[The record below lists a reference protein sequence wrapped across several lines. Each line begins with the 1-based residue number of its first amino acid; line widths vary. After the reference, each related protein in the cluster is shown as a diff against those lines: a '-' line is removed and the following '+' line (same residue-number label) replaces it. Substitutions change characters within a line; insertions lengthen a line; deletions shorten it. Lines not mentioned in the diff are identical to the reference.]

1 VSVENTSFVAGMPP
15 PRSFLPALP
24 PYWIPRDRLAQRL
37 KAIRSPLTVVTG
49 PRGSGKT
56 ALLSEWAEHSA
67 AGTVAWMS
75 LDDADNDAAS
85 FRRHLLGA
93 FRSADRS
100 LVEPVIKAIEQRHSK
115 SRERKRVSD
124 LDDASS
130 IVVLVMDD
138 FHVVTNPDVIE
149 LVEYLVDHLP
159 VGIRVLLA
167 GRTTPEFCQRS
178 EHRGQVQVID
188 ERDLRFTLDEAV
200 AMFADI
206 RSVGHVE
213 LEALTE
219 QTLGWATGLRLAMM
233 IAGGS
238 DDARAIARFAG
249 DIDGVAEYFSHEVM
263 APESHETRQFLA
275 ETSILDV
282 MTPSVCEAVTGRAD
296 AGHVLDELFKRHLFI
311 SQLDEG
317 QLGYRYHPL
326 FLDFLKGRLQRE
338 VPAVVQ
344 AAHLRA
350 ATWFV
355 AHGDPSAAVQH
366 FAGAFSEQW
375 AEQSP
380 IRLQMLAAAYL
391 YDLRISE
398 ATGCLCFLDGVISG
412 NPRWDLMNVR
422 NELLWS
428 LRDGLLCDPDGVLFH
443 YGRAAELLASS
454 RQQAPLSSAT
464 EPQPPW
470 LNDVDASLL
479 SELRPLAA
487 AANLWRGDLEAAV
500 SLLQSDIGTQHASSD
515 LSFTSASANLAQQQ
529 GWLEDSSRLAHAAL
543 DTPHRQSWAGS
554 IFELNSRMTLASVF
568 FERDDLTSAA
578 EHLEQARRMCAH
590 ATQGRWRTR
599 VECDVVRVM
608 MAQGQP
614 LEAMRHLSDTRG
626 AESGEVLPDHIRR
639 QLDHVEIRC
648 RLQLGDVEGAL
659 RILKYCDP
667 ELRTP
672 EMVSRI
678 DLALGRPDRAVERL
692 TGTGAG
698 PVRGTIERLLLLAR
712 SYVQLG
718 DERRVSRIL
727 CQAIEAGRPDWFIR
741 VFLDDLPDLMS
752 PLNTVSTQF
761 HDAYFTELLSHA
773 TALKSDR
780 LPSSAGSFMEF
791 LTGREREVLGYLPS
805 HLTQSEIARIMYVSP
820 NTIKTHT
827 KAIYRKLGAS
837 SRSNAVNL
845 ARSNGLIP

>member
-1 VSVENTSFVAGMPP
+1 MSVENTSFVVDLPP
-15 PRSFLPALP
+15 PRSVLPALP
-24 PYWIPRDRLAQRL
+24 PYWIPRDRLAQRVMA
-37 KAIRSPLTVVTG
+37 AIQFRLTVVTG

-56 ALLSEWAEHSA
+56 ALLSEWADSA
-67 AGTVAWMS
+67 AETVAWMS

-115 SRERKRVSD
+115 SREQKRVSD
-124 LDDASS
+124 PDDNSS
-130 IVVLVMDD
+130 IVVLIMDD

-159 VGIRVLLA
+159 ARIRVLLA
-167 GRTTPEFCQRS
+167 GRTTPEFCQVP
-178 EHRGQVQVID
+178 ENRGRVQVVD

-200 AMFADI
+200 AMFADV
-206 RSVGHVE
+206 RSIGHVE

-238 DDARAIARFAG
+238 DDARATIAHFTG
-249 DIDGVAEYFSHEVM
+249 DIDGVAEYFNHEVM
-263 APESHETRQFLA
+263 ASESHEIRQFLA

-282 MTPSVCEAVTGRAD
+282 MTPSLCEAVTGRAE
-296 AGHVLDELFKRHLFI
+296 AGHILDELLRRHLFV

-317 QLGYRYHPL
+317 QLRYRYHPL
-326 FLDFLKGRLQRE
+326 FLDFLRGRLQRE

-366 FAGAFSEQW
+366 FVGAFSEQW

-391 YDLRISE
+391 YERRISE
-398 ATGCLCFLDGVISG
+398 ATGCLCFLDGLISG

-428 LRDGLLCDPDGVLFH
+428 LRDGLFCDPDGVLFH

-454 RQQAPLSSAT
+454 RQQASLSSAT

-500 SLLQSDIGTQHASSD
+500 SLLQIDIGTQHASSD
-515 LSFTSASANLAQQQ
+515 LSFTSVSANLAHQQ
-529 GWLEDSSRLAHAAL
+529 GRLEDSSRLAHAAL
-543 DTPHRQSWAGS
+543 EMPHRQSWAGS
-554 IFELNSRMTLASVF
+554 IFELNSRITLASVL

-578 EHLEQARRMCAH
+578 DQLEHARRMCVH

-608 MAQGQP
+608 MAQGRP
-614 LEAMRHLSDTRG
+614 LEAIRHLSDTRG
-626 AESGEVLPDHIRR
+626 AESGEVLPDHLRR
-639 QLDHVEIRC
+639 TIGSR
-648 RLQLGDVEGAL
+648 GDPL
-659 RILKYCDP
+659 P
-667 ELRTP
+667 TP
-672 EMVSRI
+672 V
-678 DLALGRPDRAVERL
+678 GR
-692 TGTGAG
+692 
-698 PVRGTIERLLLLAR
+698 RG
-712 SYVQLG
+712 
-718 DERRVSRIL
+718 RRVEDPQIL
-727 CQAIEAGRPDWFIR
+727 
-741 VFLDDLPDLMS
+741 
-752 PLNTVSTQF
+752 
-761 HDAYFTELLSHA
+761 
-773 TALKSDR
+773 
-780 LPSSAGSFMEF
+780 
-791 LTGREREVLGYLPS
+791 
-805 HLTQSEIARIMYVSP
+805 
-820 NTIKTHT
+820 
-827 KAIYRKLGAS
+827 
-837 SRSNAVNL
+837 
-845 ARSNGLIP
+845 

>member
-1 VSVENTSFVAGMPP
+1 
-15 PRSFLPALP
+15 
-24 PYWIPRDRLAQRL
+24 
-37 KAIRSPLTVVTG
+37 
-49 PRGSGKT
+49 
-56 ALLSEWAEHSA
+56 
-67 AGTVAWMS
+67 MS

-100 LVEPVIKAIEQRHSK
+100 LVEPVIRAIEQRHSK

-124 LDDASS
+124 PDDNTS

-159 VGIRVLLA
+159 AHIHVLLA
-167 GRTTPEFCQRS
+167 GRTTPEFCQRPES
-178 EHRGQVQVID
+178 RGQVQVVD
-188 ERDLRFTLDEAV
+188 ERDLRFTLEEAV

-206 RSVGHVE
+206 RSMGHVE

-219 QTLGWATGLRLAMM
+219 QTLGWATGLRLAMVL
-233 IAGGS
+233 AGGS
-238 DDARAIARFAG
+238 DDARATIAHFTG
-249 DIDGVAEYFSHEVM
+249 DIDGVAEYFNHEVM
-263 APESHETRQFLA
+263 ASESHEIRQFLA

-282 MTPSVCEAVTGRAD
+282 MTPSLCEAVTGRAD
-296 AGHVLDELFKRHLFI
+296 AGRVLAELFKRHLFV

-317 QLGYRYHPL
+317 QLRYRYHPL

-366 FAGAFSEQW
+366 FVGAFSEQW

-391 YDLRISE
+391 YDLRLSE
-398 ATGCLCFLDGVISG
+398 ATGCLCFLDGVTGG
-412 NPRWDLMNVR
+412 NPRWDLMNAR

-443 YGRAAELLASS
+443 YGRAAELLASH
-454 RQQAPLSSAT
+454 RQQAPLSST
-464 EPQPPW
+464 IESQPPW

-487 AANLWRGDLEAAV
+487 AASLWSGDLEAAV
-500 SLLQSDIGTQHASSD
+500 SLLQSDIGTQQPPSS
-515 LSFTSASANLAQQQ
+515 LSFTSVSANLAQQQ
-529 GWLEDSSRLAHAAL
+529 GRLEDASRLAHAAL
-543 DTPHRQSWAGS
+543 DMPHRQSWAGS

-578 EHLEQARRMCAH
+578 DQLEQARRMCAH

-608 MAQGQP
+608 MAQGRP
-614 LEAMRHLSDTRG
+614 LEAIRHLSDTRG

-692 TGTGAG
+692 TGAGAA

-712 SYVQLG
+712 SYVHLG

-727 CQAIEAGRPDWFIR
+727 SQAIEVGRPDWFIR

-752 PLNTVSTQF
+752 PLNTLSAQF
-761 HDAYFTELLSHA
+761 HDAYFTELVSHA
-773 TALKSDR
+773 IALKSDR
-780 LPSSAGSFMEF
+780 QPASAGSLMEF

>member
-1 VSVENTSFVAGMPP
+1 MCRWRIRALSPACRRQEVLV
-15 PRSFLPALP
+15 PALP
-24 PYWIPRDRLAQRL
+24 PYWIPRDRLAQRVRA
-37 KAIRSPLTVVTG
+37 AIQSPLTVVTG

-115 SRERKRVSD
+115 SRERKRVGD
-124 LDDASS
+124 PDDNSS

-159 VGIRVLLA
+159 AHIRVLLA
-167 GRTTPEFCQRS
+167 GRTTPEFCQGPES
-178 EHRGQVQVID
+178 RGQVQVVD

-206 RSVGHVE
+206 RSIGHVE

-238 DDARAIARFAG
+238 DDARATIAHFTG
-249 DIDGVAEYFSHEVM
+249 DIDGVAEYFNHEVM
-263 APESHETRQFLA
+263 ASESHEIRQFLA

-282 MTPSVCEAVTGRAD
+282 MTPSLCEAVTGRAE
-296 AGHVLDELFKRHLFI
+296 AGHVLDELLRRHLFV

-317 QLGYRYHPL
+317 QLRYRYHPL
-326 FLDFLKGRLQRE
+326 FLDFLRGRLQRE

-366 FAGAFSEQW
+366 FVGAFSEQW

-428 LRDGLLCDPDGVLFH
+428 LRDGLLCDRRWGSL
-443 YGRAAELLASS
+443 
-454 RQQAPLSSAT
+454 PL
-464 EPQPPW
+464 
-470 LNDVDASLL
+470 
-479 SELRPLAA
+479 R
-487 AANLWRGDLEAAV
+487 
-500 SLLQSDIGTQHASSD
+500 
-515 LSFTSASANLAQQQ
+515 
-529 GWLEDSSRLAHAAL
+529 
-543 DTPHRQSWAGS
+543 
-554 IFELNSRMTLASVF
+554 
-568 FERDDLTSAA
+568 
-578 EHLEQARRMCAH
+578 
-590 ATQGRWRTR
+590 QGR
-599 VECDVVRVM
+599 
-608 MAQGQP
+608 
-614 LEAMRHLSDTRG
+614 
-626 AESGEVLPDHIRR
+626 
-639 QLDHVEIRC
+639 
-648 RLQLGDVEGAL
+648 
-659 RILKYCDP
+659 
-667 ELRTP
+667 
-672 EMVSRI
+672 
-678 DLALGRPDRAVERL
+678 
-692 TGTGAG
+692 
-698 PVRGTIERLLLLAR
+698 
-712 SYVQLG
+712 
-718 DERRVSRIL
+718 
-727 CQAIEAGRPDWFIR
+727 
-741 VFLDDLPDLMS
+741 
-752 PLNTVSTQF
+752 
-761 HDAYFTELLSHA
+761 
-773 TALKSDR
+773 
-780 LPSSAGSFMEF
+780 
-791 LTGREREVLGYLPS
+791 
-805 HLTQSEIARIMYVSP
+805 
-820 NTIKTHT
+820 
-827 KAIYRKLGAS
+827 
-837 SRSNAVNL
+837 
-845 ARSNGLIP
+845 